1 MQDIKLVRVIVLAP
15 VLLTALWFSRSS
27 QLYLP
32 GFSSA
37 AGSGDAKATF
47 INGDATYELTYVAAV
62 SGIGRYNEVHEGE
75 WTSALDWFPYL
86 RGDALTTYFCQQHF
100 GALNYDD
107 AAACAR
113 DFEGL
118 GDVAYTN
125 DAQLVLSWAWPLLV
139 VSIFAFGITTS
150 VVGNPQHQII
160 KRALAAVPS
169 ILAIVGIAL
178 YLTGL
183 SAAMFKPRDAHLVLG
198 IMASILAGAD
208 ILIILFPNV
217 MLSDKAND
225 FFAKGGYAGPV

>member
-15 VLLTALWFSRSS
+15 VLLTALWFSGSS
-27 QLYLP
+27 FLYMP
-32 GFSSA
+32 GGFMSEVPAS
-37 AGSGDAKATF
+37 AKATLV
-47 INGDATYELTYVAAV
+47 NGDATYECMYAAGISKIAAYKKDPEDTLT
-62 SGIGRYNEVHEGE
+62 
-75 WTSALDWFPYL
+75 LDWFPYL
-86 RGDALTTYFCQQHF
+86 RGDALTTYFCQQYF
-100 GALNYDD
+100 DELNYDD
-107 AAACAR
+107 ADACAR

-118 GDVAYTN
+118 GDLAYTN
-125 DAQLVLSWAWPLLV
+125 DAQLVLAWAWPLLV

-183 SAAMFKPRDAHLVLG
+183 NAAMFKPRDAQLILG

-208 ILIILFPNV
+208 IMIILFPNV

-225 FFAKGGYAGPV
+225 FFASGGYAGPV